1 MQKSRGKRGERGPK
15 TQVHG
20 RTKTRSEM
28 KTRRRRRSG
37 RNDETEN
44 QTPYVISE
52 KKRERE
58 RKRERKGG
66 SAIHF
71 QRIKTIAETHEQ
83 ASEP

>member
-1 MQKSRGKRGERGPK
+1 
-15 TQVHG
+15 
-20 RTKTRSEM
+20 M

-37 RNDETEN
+37 RNDEMEN
-44 QTPYVISE
+44 QTPDVISE

-58 RKRERKGG
+58 RERERGE

-83 ASEP
+83 AREP

>member
-1 MQKSRGKRGERGPK
+1 
-15 TQVHG
+15 
-20 RTKTRSEM
+20 M

-44 QTPYVISE
+44 QPPDVISE
-52 KKRERE
+52 KKKKRERE
-58 RKRERKGG
+58 REREREEKKGG

-83 ASEP
+83 ASDP